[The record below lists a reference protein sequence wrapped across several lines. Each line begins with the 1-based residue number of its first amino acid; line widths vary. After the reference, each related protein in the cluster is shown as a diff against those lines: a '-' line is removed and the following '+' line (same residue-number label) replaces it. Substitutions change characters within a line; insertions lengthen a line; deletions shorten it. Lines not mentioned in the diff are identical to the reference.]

1 MFTVKQTFKSFES
14 GSGGI
19 VTNTIGTGF
28 SLTLFFK
35 NSHKICSSLITEK
48 IDVINIRMKN
58 PSLK

>member
-28 SLTLFFK
+28 SLTLFLRIHTNFVPH
-35 NSHKICSSLITEK
+35 S
-48 IDVINIRMKN
+48 
-58 PSLK
+58 